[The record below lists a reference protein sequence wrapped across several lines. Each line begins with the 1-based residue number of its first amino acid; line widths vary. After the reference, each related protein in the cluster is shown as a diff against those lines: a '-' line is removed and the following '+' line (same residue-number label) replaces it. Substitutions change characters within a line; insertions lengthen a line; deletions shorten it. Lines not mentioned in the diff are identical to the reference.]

1 MVDLKIL
8 SYNTQGLQSLQK
20 RVDVFDYLKEK
31 KKHIYCLQDTH
42 FIKENE
48 ANIID
53 QWGNSNCIFSN
64 YKSNARGVAI
74 LFGKELDY
82 KINNKLIDQNGNYII
97 VDITVV
103 SRRFTLVNLYGPSTD
118 EPNFF
123 QNISDSIED
132 MGNSDIII
140 CGDYN
145 CVLDPDLDY
154 YNYKSINNVKA
165 RDKVL
170 EIISTKYLLDPF
182 REQNPE
188 QKKFTW
194 RKKNPCK
201 QARLDFFLISE
212 SLMQF
217 TKKSLIETSYRSD
230 HSIIT
235 LELNLTDFT
244 HGRSYW
250 KHNNSL
256 LSDSEYLSR
265 INRKIVQIKQ
275 QYALPVYNMEEIDRL
290 PNKEIQFTINDQLFL
305 ETLLMELRGES
316 ISYASYINKQKNHR
330 EKALIKTIND
340 LENSADERNI
350 QQIEILRTEL
360 YEIRNYKMKGHM
372 IRSKAQCIDQ
382 GEKPTKYFCGLEKHN
397 FVSKIISKI
406 IKDDETVITEQSKI
420 LKETELYYKKTV

>member
-20 RVDVFDYLKEK
+20 RVDVSDYLKEK

-53 QWGNSNCIFSN
+53 QWGNSNCIFSY

-201 QARLDFFLISE
+201 QARLDFFMISE

-256 LSDSEYLSR
+256 LSDSEYLSP

-305 ETLLMELRGES
+305 ETLLMEPRR
-316 ISYASYINKQKNHR
+316 IN
-330 EKALIKTIND
+330 
-340 LENSADERNI
+340 
-350 QQIEILRTEL
+350 ILCKL
-360 YEIRNYKMKGHM
+360 YK
-372 IRSKAQCIDQ
+372 
-382 GEKPTKYFCGLEKHN
+382 
-397 FVSKIISKI
+397 
-406 IKDDETVITEQSKI
+406 
-420 LKETELYYKKTV
+420 